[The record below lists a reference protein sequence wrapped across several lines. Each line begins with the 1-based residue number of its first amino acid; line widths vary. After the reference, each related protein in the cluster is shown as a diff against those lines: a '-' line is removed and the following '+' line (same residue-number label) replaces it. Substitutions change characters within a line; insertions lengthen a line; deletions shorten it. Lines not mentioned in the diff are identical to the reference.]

1 LRSVVGL
8 IRAKFPYLSPAKIMK
23 KYLLLALFLCGCTYS
38 ERKERAHHAAEQYVK
53 DFLNPRGLETVS
65 FGELERLRRVT
76 ALDSSLNYAHINAD
90 DSQKVK
96 KYIDSENFQRPD
108 RAPANIRQADSIAK
122 GRLYYYSLLY
132 IFKVDS
138 AGHKKMM
145 RYKFEMDTAFR
156 VLNAVDVT
164 DNHNREF

>member
-1 LRSVVGL
+1 
-8 IRAKFPYLSPAKIMK
+8 MK
-23 KYLLLALFLCGCTYS
+23 RYLLLALLICGCVYS
-38 ERKERAHHAAEQYVK
+38 EQKARAHHAAEQYIK

-65 FGELERLRRVT
+65 FSELEKQRRVT

-90 DSQKVK
+90 DHRKVQKYV
-96 KYIDSENFQRPD
+96 DSENFQRPD
-108 RAPANIRQADSIAK
+108 RAPANIREMDSIENGK
-122 GRLYYYSLLY
+122 LFYYTLTY

-138 AGHKKMM
+138 LGHKKMM
-145 RYKFEMDTAFR
+145 RYKFELDTAFR

>member
-1 LRSVVGL
+1 MR
-8 IRAKFPYLSPAKIMK
+8 
-23 KYLLLALFLCGCTYS
+23 KYLLLALLLCSCVYS
-38 ERKERAHHAAEQYVK
+38 EQKARAHHAAEQYVK

-65 FGELERLRRVT
+65 FSELERLRRIT
-76 ALDSSLNYAHINAD
+76 PLDSSLNYAHINPD
-90 DSQKVK
+90 DHSKVQKYV
-96 KYIDSENFQRPD
+96 DSENFQRPD
-108 RAPANIRQADSIAK
+108 RAPANIREMDSIEK
-122 GRLYYYSLLY
+122 GKLFYYSLTY

-145 RYKFEMDTAFR
+145 RYKFELDTSFR